1 MVTRAHTTGDGNA
14 QPLRLIQVGVGGF
27 GTSWASDIVPSVP
40 GVELVA
46 AVDPDPEALTRI
58 QTKTPLRAADCFSS
72 LDEALDARDVDAVL
86 VTASLAAHVP
96 SALTALEAGK
106 HVLMEKPFAPS
117 LTEAQRAIAAATQG
131 GLILQISQ
139 NYRFMPAVRCVTS
152 LITGGEYGEIDTVY
166 VDFRRFDNTEPP
178 GDHRHYHFPQPMV
191 VDMAIHHFDL
201 MRLVTGRE
209 PVEVY
214 CRSWN
219 PTWSKFDEPAETMAI
234 VRMEGDVMVS
244 YRGSWLS
251 GGPATPWAG
260 EWRMELSGGEITWT
274 SRDGKPADIADEVLV
289 RPLGGEQESVSLP
302 HVEFLDRAGSLDAF
316 VRAVRTGEEP
326 ETSGRRNLKTLGL
339 TLAAV
344 ESSETGRPVL
354 IKEPRLEA
362 E

>member
-1 MVTRAHTTGDGNA
+1 MATRANAAGNGDA

-46 AVDPDPEALTRI
+46 AVDPNPEALTRI
-58 QTKTPLRAADCFSS
+58 QTKTPLVAADCFST
-72 LDEALDARDVDAVL
+72 LDEALDAREADAVL

-106 HVLMEKPFAPS
+106 HVLVEKPFAPS
-117 LTEAQRAIAAATQG
+117 LAEAQRAVDAAAQR

-152 LITGGEYGEIDTVY
+152 LIGDGHYGEIDTVY
-166 VDFRRFDNTEPP
+166 VDFRRFDNTAPR

-219 PTWSKFDEPAETMAI
+219 PTWSKFDESAEAMAI

-251 GGPATPWAG
+251 SGPATPWAG
-260 EWRMELSGGEITWT
+260 EWRMELSGAEITWT
-274 SRDGKPADIADEVLV
+274 SREGKPADIADEVLI
-289 RPLGGEQESVSLP
+289 RPQGGEQESVPLP
-302 HVEFLDRAGSLDAF
+302 HLDYLDRAGSLNAF
-316 VRAVRTGEEP
+316 VGAVASGEEP

-339 TLAAV
+339 TIAAV
-344 ESSETGRPVL
+344 ESAATGLPVL
-354 IKEPRLEA
+354 IKEPRLETV
-362 E
+362 